1 MHLNLKEYK
10 LKKER
15 KLGNIDLI
23 NFFLYFEEIIC
34 DFFKY
39 LFFTLIFNKKEKMK
53 ILIVFL
59 FVFDFINT
67 IKFNTWNKT
76 NIQNEDIKSLEGL
89 LLYNYIYGDEKKMN
103 ETLSL
108 IKELDKNRYE
118 RDKKIMDFW
127 YYVDN
132 KMIIYENIAPDDL
145 PKNDHA
151 FVVLGHKLK
160 DDGSLSDEGKG
171 RCDVAYESALKY
183 PNSMIY
189 VTGGGTCK
197 YNKTLT
203 EGGQMYDYLVNIKGL
218 DPKRIIKEVSA
229 MDTVENAKNTYKK
242 LIEGNIKSITVITSE
257 YHVRRGT
264 LLFYGES
271 LIYNE
276 KNLTKPITIIKN
288 AGYHTGNSPES
299 KLMEGY
305 SLALLMEVKIGLAIK
320 EIIKDIFSFFFG
332 NN

>member
-1 MHLNLKEYK
+1 
-10 LKKER
+10 
-15 KLGNIDLI
+15 
-23 NFFLYFEEIIC
+23 
-34 DFFKY
+34 
-39 LFFTLIFNKKEKMK
+39 MK
-53 ILIVFL
+53 ILILYF
-59 FVFDFINT
+59 FIF
-67 IKFNTWNKT
+67 IFEKFSNNLNLIDELK
-76 NIQNEDIKSLEGL
+76 KLEGI
-89 LLYNYIYGDEKKMN
+89 LLYYYLNDNKEQIFQTLEKIN
-103 ETLSL
+103 
-108 IKELDKNRYE
+108 ELDKTRYE
-118 RDKKIMDFW
+118 RDKKIIDFW

-132 KMIIYENIAPDDL
+132 EMNIYENKAPDDL
-145 PKNDHA
+145 PISDHA
-151 FVVLGHKLK
+151 FIVLGHKLN
-160 DDGSLSDEGKG
+160 DDGSLSNEGKG
-171 RCDVAYESALKY
+171 RCDVAYESAIKY
-183 PNSMIY
+183 PNSMVY

-197 YNKTLT
+197 YNKTIT
-203 EGGQMYDYLVNIKGL
+203 EGGQMYDYLINIKGL
-218 DPKRIIKEVSA
+218 DSKRIVKETSA

-332 NN
+332 